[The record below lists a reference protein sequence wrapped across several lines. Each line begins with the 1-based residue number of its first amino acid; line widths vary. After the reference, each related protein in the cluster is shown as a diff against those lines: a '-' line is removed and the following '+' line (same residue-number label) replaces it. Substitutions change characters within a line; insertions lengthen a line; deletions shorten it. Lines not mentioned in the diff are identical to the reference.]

1 MEIFDSER
9 NFLKSPSPPDFYA
22 TLNIVDYNIRK
33 SFLYIMYSYK
43 RKFFNSTVL
52 LRRIRRESL
61 CFFRRN
67 EKFGCSLK
75 IGYAKVELLALL
87 WRLYNEVILVGRSN
101 QEEYQR
107 WDQKNAQIRRESW
120 KHYQETRKFLNF
132 FLVNM
137 KSDVMASIFM
147 FTKNVREEKDLVYF
161 LRVGTWIFR
170 NFFKN
175 CWIFSLKKRWL
186 EE

>member
-43 RKFFNSTVL
+43 RKLYNSTVL
-52 LRRIRRESL
+52 LRRIRKESL

-75 IGYAKVELLALL
+75 LGYAKVKLLALL
-87 WRLYNEVILVGRSN
+87 WRLYNEVMLVGRSN

-107 WDQKNAQIRRESW
+107 WDQKNAQMRRESW